1 MATRN
6 DRLQCAHMYCITS
19 ASERKHEIACT
30 SWSLKTLWAGVK
42 HWRTALHRFYVYR
55 KPIDHLHD
63 LTIWKWLKNVYISFD
78 LKCIC
83 VWCLDNWS
91 QILSG
96 KPFNTFSMARL
107 KTLQFRLT
115 LAPLFTSTDALFFSL
130 FHHFFFSWSVFG
142 VVRVSSTVI
151 FCYSRDPR
159 FMSLIDS
166 PWFVKFSKMSN
177 FNFQSSIFVV
187 ISVNRDLDFFYFS
200 EIRDQKHPPFLN

>member
-1 MATRN
+1 MIIYSVHGWRHF
-6 DRLQCAHMYCITS
+6 LV
-19 ASERKHEIACT
+19 CT
-30 SWSLKTLWAGVK
+30 YVLHFVCFGEETWNCMHFLVILSLKTLWAGVK

-55 KPIDHLHD
+55 KPFDHLHD
-63 LTIWKWLKNVYISFD
+63 LAIWKWLKNVYISFD

-130 FHHFFFSWSVFG
+130 FHHFFSWSVIG
-142 VVRVSSTVI
+142 VVRVSSAVVFFLFSWPSIYVSYWFTVI
-151 FCYSRDPR
+151 CEI
-159 FMSLIDS
+159 LKN
-166 PWFVKFSKMSN
+166 VKF
-177 FNFQSSIFVV
+177 
-187 ISVNRDLDFFYFS
+187 
-200 EIRDQKHPPFLN
+200 